1 MSQCDWWAPHDGGMV
16 FCVGDSGHR
25 GKHTSTLGSFTEW
38 RPRTTRVMELTA
50 EVARLREALEA
61 VTKACICGGTGRRMY
76 WPECPMCEADEDE
89 HACSPQREGVCANP
103 ACSIARAALAAGKR
117 EGG

>member
-50 EVARLREALEA
+50 EVTRLRKALEMIATA
-61 VTKACICGGTGRRMY
+61 VIKKGGA
-76 WPECPMCEADEDE
+76 AD
-89 HACSPQREGVCANP
+89 RLR
-103 ACSIARAALAAGKR
+103 SIARAALATAKAK
-117 EGG
+117 GG